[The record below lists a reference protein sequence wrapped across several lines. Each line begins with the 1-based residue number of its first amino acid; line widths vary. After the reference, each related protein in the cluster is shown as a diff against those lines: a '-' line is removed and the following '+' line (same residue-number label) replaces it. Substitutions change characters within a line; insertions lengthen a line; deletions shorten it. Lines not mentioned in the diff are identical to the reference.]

1 MMVSIGDLEGA
12 VYHEFA
18 VIYRRCM
25 AELKHDAEEIEAL
38 REEIRVVITR
48 TEVYLS
54 TPISTPPPAKP
65 VAVK

>member
-1 MMVSIGDLEGA
+1 MMVSIGELEVA
-12 VYHEFA
+12 VYSEFA
-18 VIYRRCM
+18 AIYGRCM

-48 TEVYLS
+48 TEIYLS
-54 TPISTPPPAKP
+54 TPISMPPAKP